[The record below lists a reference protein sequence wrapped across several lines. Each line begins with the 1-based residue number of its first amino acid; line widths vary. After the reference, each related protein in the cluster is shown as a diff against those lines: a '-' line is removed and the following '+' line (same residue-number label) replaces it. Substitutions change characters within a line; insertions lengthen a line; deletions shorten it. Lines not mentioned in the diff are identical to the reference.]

1 MKAKLFL
8 SDELISDAYEFVE
21 HPKLIGDSLIFE
33 TATLITDHEGSWIKD
48 GEKGDA
54 LIIYDLVKK
63 E

>member
-1 MKAKLFL
+1 MKAKLSL
-8 SDELISDAYEFVE
+8 SDELVTDAYEFIE
-21 HPKLIGDSLIFE
+21 HPKMISNYLVFE

-54 LIIYDLVKK
+54 LIIYDLEKK